1 VRIPSAR
8 AGDRGYSG
16 AVESERIP
24 PLSLVTEQ
32 TLDVAAHVLA
42 VSSRSAGAV
51 VTFVGQ
57 VRDHDPDA
65 EGTVT
70 GLDYSAH
77 PDAGRILSEIA
88 ARFRTGHPA
97 VELVVSHRIGHLEVG
112 DLALVAAV
120 ASAHRADA
128 FLVCEQLVEAVKAE
142 VPIWKKQYEVNG
154 THSWVG
160 LGL

>member
-1 VRIPSAR
+1 M
-8 AGDRGYSG
+8 
-16 AVESERIP
+16 
-24 PLSLVTEQ
+24 
-32 TLDVAAHVLA
+32 
-42 VSSRSAGAV
+42 

-65 EGTVT
+65 DGTVT

-142 VPIWKKQYEVNG
+142 VPIWKKQYEVDG